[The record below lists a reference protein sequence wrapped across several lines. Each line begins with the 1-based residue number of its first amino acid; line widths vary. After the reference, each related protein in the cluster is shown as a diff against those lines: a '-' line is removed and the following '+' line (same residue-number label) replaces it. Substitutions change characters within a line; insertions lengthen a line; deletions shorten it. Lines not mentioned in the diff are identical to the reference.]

1 MTPPAMTPAGRR
13 TAARDQARG
22 PGSRKSAGPAGSG
35 HRRTLSRDA
44 APRSPRRVSGPLAGR
59 AAALIGRVA
68 GTAARTA
75 PRTKPRMTSRAGA
88 GPAARPAARPASQ
101 TAARPA
107 SQRAAR
113 TASRTPART
122 ASQSAPRTAP
132 RPQRARRSTARPS
145 AGAAISART
154 LAFVGSLP
162 DHPLLDRIVRGRTWI
177 ALLGL
182 MLVGIVAMQVE
193 QLKLGASIGR
203 SVGRTSQLQ
212 TRNEQ
217 LQASVALL
225 SDEQRIESVAAKEG
239 MIMPP
244 PSAVGFLANRRQTDI
259 QKALS
264 NIHAPDPSAFSA
276 LQTGSGTVVTSADVN
291 APGSGSLTSTQSSTS
306 ISPTDSST
314 QAAATSASTMTPAT
328 ASASTDATAPTAT
341 ASTDATAVPTA
352 TASTDTSTPTPQAPA
367 TAPATASTPSSQ
379 DAAAASVSASP
390 GGG

>member
-22 PGSRKSAGPAGSG
+22 LGSRKSAGPAGSG
-35 HRRTLSRDA
+35 HRRALSRDA
-44 APRSPRRVSGPLAGR
+44 APRPPRRVSGPLAGR

-68 GTAARTA
+68 GTAPRTA
-75 PRTKPRMTSRAGA
+75 PRTKPRTTSRAGE
-88 GPAARPAARPASQ
+88 GP
-101 TAARPA
+101 AARPA
-107 SQRAAR
+107 SQRAAH
-113 TASRTPART
+113 TASEPQRARPR
-122 ASQSAPRTAP
+122 QSAPRTAP

-203 SVGRTSQLQ
+203 SVERTSQLQ

-276 LQTGSGTVVTSADVN
+276 LQTGSGAVVTSADVN
-291 APGSGSLTSTQSSTS
+291 APGSGSLPSTQSSTS

-314 QAAATSASTMTPAT
+314 QAAGTSASTMTPAT
-328 ASASTDATAPTAT
+328 ATASTDAAAPTAT
-341 ASTDATAVPTA
+341 ASTDARRAPTATASTDAAAPTA

-367 TAPATASTPSSQ
+367 TAPATASTPSST

>member
-75 PRTKPRMTSRAGA
+75 PRTNPRTTSRAGE
-88 GPAARPAARPASQ
+88 GPAARPASQ

-113 TASRTPART
+113 PASRTPART

-162 DHPLLDRIVRGRTWI
+162 DHSLLDRIVRGRTWI

-203 SVGRTSQLQ
+203 SVERTSQLQ

-244 PSAVGFLANRRQTDI
+244 PSAVGFLANHRQTDI

-276 LQTGSGTVVTSADVN
+276 SQTGSGAVVTSADVN
-291 APGSGSLTSTQSSTS
+291 APGSGSLPSTQS
-306 ISPTDSST
+306 
-314 QAAATSASTMTPAT
+314 AATSASTMTPAT
-328 ASASTDATAPTAT
+328 ATASTDATAPTAT
-341 ASTDATAVPTA
+341 ASTDATAAPTA
-352 TASTDTSTPTPQAPA
+352 TASTDTSNPTPQAPA